1 MYIHHQTINLTVIII
16 REQSNRGHA
25 EPVVVTWMGLNPP
38 FNYEA
43 RKQQE
48 TERKP
53 MEKLIDQQEGIGH
66 SMQLNKNIYLVII
79 GEGGRLENQNDN
91 SPLENSRT
99 HGTEELNHT

>member
-1 MYIHHQTINLTVIII
+1 MQN
-16 REQSNRGHA
+16 QQF
-25 EPVVVTWMGLNPP
+25 VTWIGLNPP

-53 MEKLIDQQEGIGH
+53 MEKLIDQQEGVGH

-79 GEGGRLENQNDN
+79 EGGRLENQNDN

-99 HGTEELNHT
+99 HGTEESNHNQLKINKSSGKKKF